1 MASVALPGSTMEK
14 KLKHRLL
21 DEVMAPRHVGHWGR
35 TRHWRRRQTATFCPE
50 KIEMIVD
57 HGRSSG
63 IYVSIIF
70 GDDHPPDLQF
80 CLWTCWSTKGIW
92 SIPSSWRAKSNRQGS
107 GRYCIFTCVYCRS
120 LVNLSM
126 YIDIWWI
133 LRVHQHFWVFE
144 HLKTE
149 QTTEHRSQDA
159 SVTPGMVDPCRSL
172 WRWKI
177 HGMKD
182 ATYTI
187 SLDGR
192 FRLLSI

>member
-1 MASVALPGSTMEK
+1 MAFVALPGSTMEK

-21 DEVMAPRHVGHWGR
+21 DEVMAPRHVGHLGGR

-57 HGRSSG
+57 HGRSPSG

-80 CLWTCWSTKGIW
+80 CLWTCWSTKGFGVFLHLEGQNQTDKGLVDIAYLHV
-92 SIPSSWRAKSNRQGS
+92 S
-107 GRYCIFTCVYCRS
+107 RS
-120 LVNLSM
+120 LMNLSM

-133 LRVHQHFWVFE
+133 LCVQQHFWVFDN
-144 HLKTE
+144 LKSE

-159 SVTPGMVDPCRSL
+159 SVTPGMVDLCRPL